1 VPDGSLSEARIETL
15 EAELAQA
22 RFELSATNA
31 QLSAT
36 NAQLTQMTT
45 KLGEV
50 ESQRDKLRRAY
61 QQVLEQLRL
70 LEQRIFVAKAE
81 RIDHRQLEMEFQET
95 QKKLGELA
103 SQLGAVEGTD
113 AENAQGA
120 DDAGAGE
127 NADPQAALGSRP
139 SGKPPPEQR
148 SKPKGRRNL
157 ETAEM
162 PERRI
167 EITDPELEG
176 RAERIGWEVSYK
188 LGRQKP
194 GPVRIAIARAKYKL
208 SEEGSDETSIKT
220 APLPRS
226 LLKRSILAPSMLAHI
241 IACKFCYGMPSY
253 RQEKMLAAD
262 GIALDRGSMARSVE
276 DVGASLGE
284 IVLACAA
291 HAKKNAFCLS
301 TDATGIAIQPEPLPG
316 GGRQPCRKGHFFV
329 VLADKEHIFFEFQP
343 KHTSAAVCDMFRG
356 FSGFIQAD
364 AHAIYDALFRGEAVD
379 DPAAAPLEVACWAHA
394 RRRFWEAA
402 VSGYSIGKE
411 GLLRIRKL
419 YELDQGWKKLPPST
433 RKVKRQTILKPLVDD
448 FFTWVAEQHALVEK
462 ERGLVRSAL
471 GYAVRQEQALRR
483 FLEDGRLRIDN
494 TAAEREI
501 KPVATG
507 RKSWLFFGSDDH
519 ATAAAN
525 LLSLIASAKLHDI
538 DAEQYLAELIHVMPY
553 WPRQRYLELAPF
565 RWKHTRAR
573 LDPAELQREIGPIT
587 VPPPLAD
594 SAEQAPSS

>member
-1 VPDGSLSEARIETL
+1 VPDGHVSESRIEEL
-15 EAELAQA
+15 ETALAQA
-22 RFELSATNA
+22 RSKLTATAA
-31 QLSAT
+31 QLSEV
-36 NAQLTQMTT
+36 TT

-50 ESQRDKLRRAY
+50 ESQRDSLRRAY

-70 LEQRIFVAKAE
+70 LERRIFVAKAE

-95 QKKLGELA
+95 QKKLDALA
-103 SQLGAVEGTD
+103 SQLQGAET
-113 AENAQGA
+113 ESAQSA
-120 DDAGAGE
+120 DDAGGAE
-127 NADPQAALGSRP
+127 NADPQAQLGSRP
-139 SGKPPPEQR
+139 SGKPPANKRP
-148 SKPKGRRNL
+148 KPKGRRNL
-157 ETAEM
+157 ETADM
-162 PERRI
+162 PEQRI

-176 RAERIGWEVSYK
+176 KAERIGWEVSYK

-194 GPVRIAIARAKYKL
+194 GPVRIAVARAKYKTT
-208 SEEGSDETSIKT
+208 EEGSDETSFET

-226 LLKRSILAPSMLAHI
+226 LLRRGILAPSMLAYI
-241 IACKFCYGMPSY
+241 IACKFCYGMPYY

-262 GIALDRGSMARSVE
+262 GIDLDRGSMARSVE

-284 IVLACAA
+284 VVLACAA
-291 HAKKNAFCLS
+291 HAKQNAFCLS

-329 VLADKEHIFFEFQP
+329 VLADKDHVFFEYQP

-379 DPAAAPLEVACWAHA
+379 DPADAPLEVACWAHG

-402 VSGYSIGKE
+402 VSGYSVGKE

-419 YELDQGWKKLPPST
+419 YELDESWKRLPPST
-433 RKVKRQTILKPLVDD
+433 RKAKRKTILEPLVNE
-448 FFTWVAEQHALVEK
+448 FFTWAQEQYQLVKK
-462 ERGLVRSAL
+462 ERGLVRKAL
-471 GYAVRQEQALRR
+471 GYVVRQEQALRR
-483 FLEDGRLRIDN
+483 FLEDARLKMDN

-507 RKSWLFFGSDDH
+507 RKNWLFFGSDDH
-519 ATAAAN
+519 ASAAAN
-525 LLSLIASAKLHDI
+525 LLSLIASAKLHAI
-538 DAEQYLAELIHVMPY
+538 DPEQYLAELIHVMPY
-553 WPRQRYLELAPF
+553 WPRERYLELAPF

-573 LDPAELQREIGPIT
+573 LDSDELSREVRPIT
-587 VPPPLAD
+587 VPSPPAD
-594 SAEQAPSS
+594 SVEQASPS

>member
-1 VPDGSLSEARIETL
+1 MPDGHVSESRIEEL
-15 EAELAQA
+15 ETALAQA
-22 RFELSATNA
+22 RSKLTATAA
-31 QLSAT
+31 QLSEV
-36 NAQLTQMTT
+36 TT

-50 ESQRDKLRRAY
+50 ESQRDSLRRAY

-70 LEQRIFVAKAE
+70 LERRIFVAKAE

-95 QKKLGELA
+95 QKKLDALA
-103 SQLGAVEGTD
+103 SQLQGAET
-113 AENAQGA
+113 ESAQSA
-120 DDAGAGE
+120 DDAGGAE
-127 NADPQAALGSRP
+127 NADPQAQLGSRP
-139 SGKPPPEQR
+139 SGKPPANKRP
-148 SKPKGRRNL
+148 KPKGRRNL
-157 ETAEM
+157 ETADM
-162 PERRI
+162 PEQRI

-176 RAERIGWEVSYK
+176 KAERIGWEVSYK

-194 GPVRIAIARAKYKL
+194 GPVRIAVARAKYKTT
-208 SEEGSDETSIKT
+208 EEGSDETSFET

-226 LLKRSILAPSMLAHI
+226 LLRRGILAPSMLAYI
-241 IACKFCYGMPSY
+241 IACKFCYGMPYY

-262 GIALDRGSMARSVE
+262 GIDLDRGSMARSVE

-284 IVLACAA
+284 VVLACAA
-291 HAKKNAFCLS
+291 HAKQNAFCLS

-329 VLADKEHIFFEFQP
+329 VLADKDHVFFEYQP

-379 DPAAAPLEVACWAHA
+379 DPADAPLEVACWAHG

-402 VSGYSIGKE
+402 VSGYSVGKE

-419 YELDQGWKKLPPST
+419 YELDESWKRLPPST
-433 RKVKRQTILKPLVDD
+433 RKAKRKTILEPLVNE
-448 FFTWVAEQHALVEK
+448 FFTWAQEQYQLVKK
-462 ERGLVRSAL
+462 ERGLVRKAL
-471 GYAVRQEQALRR
+471 GYVVRQEQALRR
-483 FLEDGRLRIDN
+483 FLEDARLKMDN

-507 RKSWLFFGSDDH
+507 RKNWLFFGSDDH
-519 ATAAAN
+519 ASAAAN
-525 LLSLIASAKLHDI
+525 LLSLIASAKLHAI
-538 DAEQYLAELIHVMPY
+538 DPEQYLAELIHVMPY
-553 WPRQRYLELAPF
+553 WPRERYLELAPF

-573 LDPAELQREIGPIT
+573 LDSDELSREVGPIT
-587 VPPPLAD
+587 VPSPPAD
-594 SAEQAPSS
+594 SVEQASPS